1 MVSNKNLLPIIYI
14 FFIILYFGNV
24 AKSQYFPLDKGAT
37 CQKYRGDSPGIQLC
51 DGFLSNPNSIYI
63 NSTSSQEAIQAQGN
77 LVRQYINFY
86 KSFESCKNPRTFA
99 LLCAFLFPECEKYTD
114 PVSKVTY
121 AYPILPCYN
130 NCLNMTT
137 SCQISTARLSCATK
151 YTFENI
157 SYSVFPKNT
166 TTYQIDSLSYTNTC
180 ENTDLIANSQNTTI
194 QQCFEPLVYHVSTD
208 EIHDKSIGYIFPST
222 NTTCVVGCPAP
233 LYYAN
238 QWRNLYRLSDV
249 LSILSCILTLFL
261 VITLGIINPKVSR
274 FDKINVMLLSSIFL
288 QAFSGALMT
297 FNGTENT
304 LCPEDGRFASY
315 IDRMCVA
322 TGFLLHGSSLLVV
335 QWWCVLSFEVWFTI
349 FQVGKK
355 QKDRFIYYLVTSL
368 IIAWIPPIVSISKNE
383 YSGGP
388 ANPFCWLTTFNYR
401 RFAFWLPMGIFLCLG
416 GVFLILLMRE
426 IYVIVSSNV
435 KSTKESRFKVLKME
449 AKPIISLIMYFSC
462 LLYLFIYDQWIN
474 NHMHIYTD
482 SIPSYALCLLTSTS
496 TKECLL
502 KAPDITGLGYFIY
515 SIRVFGV
522 YAFIIYGISKKTLQ
536 IWKYNYFVVFIGQ
549 KIEQF
554 TNATT
559 TAKSSN
565 SNNSSTTNNISVKAS
580 SNMEETRQENEDG
593 DSQSV
598 ELDSNSDAQ

>member
-1 MVSNKNLLPIIYI
+1 MITNQNLTQTI
-14 FFIILYFGNV
+14 FYTILIILYLGGV
-24 AKSQYFPLDKGAT
+24 KSQYFPLDKGAT
-37 CQKYRGDSPGIQLC
+37 CQKYRGDNPGIQLC

-114 PVSKVTY
+114 PITKETY
-121 AYPILPCYN
+121 AYPILPCYD
-130 NCLNMTT
+130 NCMNMTS
-137 SCQISTARLSCATK
+137 SCQISPARLSCATK
-151 YTFENI
+151 YTFNNV

-166 TTYQIDSLSYTNTC
+166 TTYRIDSLNYTNTC
-180 ENTDLIANSQNTTI
+180 ENTDLLANSQNTTI
-194 QQCFEPLVYHVSTD
+194 QQCFEPLVYHVSTNQAY
-208 EIHDKSIGYIFPST
+208 DKSIGYVFPST

-233 LYYAN
+233 LYYPN
-238 QWRNLYRLSDV
+238 HWRNLFRLSDV

-261 VITLGIINPKVSR
+261 IITLGIINPKVSK

-304 LCPEDGRFASY
+304 LCPESGRFASY

-349 FQVGKK
+349 FQA
-355 QKDRFIYYLVTSL
+355 SL

-401 RFAFWLPMGIFLCLG
+401 RFAFWLPMGLFLCLG
-416 GVFLILLMRE
+416 GVFLILLIRE

-435 KSTKESRFKVLKME
+435 KSTKESRFKILKME
-449 AKPIISLIMYFSC
+449 AKPIISLVMYFSC

-474 NHMHIYTD
+474 NHMYIYTD

-496 TKECLL
+496 TKDCLL
-502 KAPDITGLGYFIY
+502 KAPNIAGFGYFIY
-515 SIRVFGV
+515 SIRVFGI

-536 IWKYNYFVVFIGQ
+536 IWKYNYFIVFIGQ

-580 SNMEETRQENEDG
+580 SNMETRQEDEDD
-593 DSQSV
+593 DSHSV